1 VSPAKPA
8 SPVKTVSPVKDVK
21 KSAKKSVSPLK
32 YPAKKAPK
40 EEAKETKKVA
50 APVVEERQSRSSKT
64 VTKPEPKATA
74 EPLVPHKPAATA
86 SKPKVMETKQVKPVV
101 SAPERSQTR

>member
-1 VSPAKPA
+1 MSPAKPA
-8 SPVKTVSPVKDVK
+8 SPVKTVSPLKDVK
-21 KSAKKSVSPLK
+21 KSSKKSVSPLK

-64 VTKPEPKATA
+64 VTKPEPKATV